1 MITLGASSLP
11 PDLLPPPILPCTDLQ
26 VGHFTP
32 LHMNEFCLTMFRTP
46 LSSTALQTKQ
56 HVQNREYMWMDGWS
70 QIQNPSK
77 AWLLSFF
84 LSSILICCRLPFPHS
99 RCVLLWIINTV
110 TSPPG
115 NDGARWRQ
123 RDRQSDGQRAKNI
136 GEKKPLMAAYG
147 PPLYRFI
154 ICGVV
159 RDISQLCLPWTAPW
173 VLGGIAEDCR
183 CDYLFTNPPP
193 LATWTPP
200 PSKKKEKKIHP
211 IFFSIRPVTLLIT

>member
-11 PDLLPPPILPCTDLQ
+11 PDLLPPLILPCTDLQ

-32 LHMNEFCLTMFRTP
+32 LHMNEFCLTMFRTL
-46 LSSTALQTKQ
+46 LSSTVLQTKQ

-99 RCVLLWIINTV
+99 HYVLLWIINTV

-115 NDGARWRQ
+115 NDGEMETERPTERRTVGWKYR
-123 RDRQSDGQRAKNI
+123 
-136 GEKKPLMAAYG
+136 KKKTLMAAYG

-159 RDISQLCLPWTAPW
+159 QDISQLCLPWTVPW

-193 LATWTPP
+193 LATWTPLLP
-200 PSKKKEKKIHP
+200 KKKKKIHP
-211 IFFSIRPVTLLIT
+211 IFFFSIRPVTLLIT